1 MQPGEKGIDVVR
13 LVSADLVDGELA
25 YWLILLPPTPP
36 RVPPP
41 QVVVVGDPLTTDLY
55 NFSTIPT
62 DFSILASP
70 IV

>member
-41 QVVVVGDPLTTDLY
+41 QVVVAGDPLSFTTIRE
-55 NFSTIPT
+55 FGGT
-62 DFSILASP
+62 SIKTGVSP
-70 IV
+70 EK

>member
-41 QVVVVGDPLTTDLY
+41 QVVVVGDPLSFKKTKREFGGTSGSKL
-55 NFSTIPT
+55 
-62 DFSILASP
+62 
-70 IV
+70 